1 MLRAC
6 ALTCQRTWDKSLP
19 YAEFSYN
26 NSFQASLE
34 MSPFEF
40 LYARKYRTPLN
51 WHDVGENQ
59 VFVIDTLEEADK
71 QVRMIQER
79 LRAAQSRQKVYADKR
94 RHDLAFKKGD
104 DVYLKVSPLH
114 GMRQF
119 KLKGKLA
126 PRLLGGDD
134 PREGQ
139 ARA

>member
-6 ALTCQRTWDKSLP
+6 ALTYKRTWDKSLP

-26 NSFQASLE
+26 NSFQASLG

-40 LYARKYRTPLN
+40 LYGQKCRTPLT

-59 VFVIDTLEEADK
+59 VFGPDTLEETDK

-79 LRAAQSRQKVYADKR
+79 LRAAQSRQKIYADKR

-104 DVYLKVSPLH
+104 YVYLKVSPLR
-114 GMRQF
+114 GMRRF
-119 KLKGKLA
+119 GLKGKLA
-126 PRLLGGDD
+126 PRYIGPFTITSRRG
-134 PREGQ
+134 EV
-139 ARA
+139 